1 MTFKAKL
8 KILAACL
15 LSLAAASE
23 AQILWNM
30 ENLHE
35 VKTLFLDDIRDSCVK
50 RAEEALQTGVVS
62 IVDKNPKAMK
72 FAPEPRYYVS
82 LGRYY
87 WPNGDK
93 SKPYVQRDGESNP
106 EIDYY
111 DRGKLSRLTKNLKW
125 LSIAFYLTETPKYY
139 DAFVAQLKVWFVD
152 QKTLMLPNLEY
163 AQVFP
168 GHGDNRGTQ
177 YGIIDGYDF
186 IEVLEAIRLADDMKP
201 IDKETMKVVKA
212 WFTEYARWLGT
223 SPNGLKESRGKNN
236 HAIAYDLQLLAIS
249 LFIDDKA
256 TAKRITDNFSEMRL
270 EAQIKRD
277 GRQPQELSRTSAFHY
292 SVYNLD
298 HIVDFCVI
306 QESLGEHYYLKH
318 REKINSA
325 FAYLWQFVGHKEDF
339 PYKELKDWESMETY
353 LRTRTA
359 RLRRLY
365 GADVS
370 FVPSG
375 EKLDERLQFKNLL
388 R

>member
-50 RAEEALQTGVVS
+50 RAEEALQTGAVS

-339 PYKELKDWESMETY
+339 PYKELKDWDSMETY